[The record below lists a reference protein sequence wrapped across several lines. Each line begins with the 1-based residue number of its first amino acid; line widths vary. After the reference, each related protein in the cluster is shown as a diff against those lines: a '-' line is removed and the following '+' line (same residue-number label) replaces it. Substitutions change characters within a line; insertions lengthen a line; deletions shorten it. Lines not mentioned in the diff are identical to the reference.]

1 MINLIKFFSSLLI
14 IISICL
20 SDSGYNTIYL
30 MEFDNLKN
38 DFTNSHLKEALPDLI
53 RENYKLFKKYASP
66 DRNLV
71 DALKTDGFL

>member
-1 MINLIKFFSSLLI
+1 MENRFNNKGYYTFQTIDELKT
-14 IISICL
+14 IISKI
-20 SDSGYNTIYL
+20 SIEDYYSKMDY
-30 MEFDNLKN
+30 
-38 DFTNSHLKEALPDLI
+38 I